1 MHRPLYLLFLLRSC
15 GVRVPSCSF
24 SKLEGAGPTGLC
36 SHRLQSSLLWDE
48 VYGYLKLFSLESSA
62 FPEVSS
68 MQSRSLGWAHMGE
81 SCPMAILPPV
91 LYWQD
96 PLVCQLHR
104 LLFIHFTAIKDS
116 DSSGTGAKRAV
127 GFFSP
132 SHWSCLPPHHIAPTL
147 LLVCEGLC
155 QRMPS
160 GSAASDSSDP
170 SVTPVLSSIIAI
182 EPVRCVLLCCPFA
195 LSLYWAFEPPLKT
208 QLKVFVW
215 EKERKSQN

>member
-1 MHRPLYLLFLLRSC
+1 MHRPLYLLSLLRSC

-48 VYGYLKLFSLESSA
+48 VYGYLRLFSLESSA

-81 SCPMAILPPV
+81 SCPMAILPRV

-127 GFFSP
+127 GFFLP
-132 SHWSCLPPHHIAPTL
+132 HIGHVCHHTTLHPHCCLSVKDHARECL
-147 LLVCEGLC
+147 LDLQL
-155 QRMPS
+155 Q
-160 GSAASDSSDP
+160 AAQ
-170 SVTPVLSSIIAI
+170 T
-182 EPVRCVLLCCPFA
+182 A
-195 LSLYWAFEPPLKT
+195 L
-208 QLKVFVW
+208 
-215 EKERKSQN
+215 